1 MNVGMAVAVVDSE
14 APVRTIEDPFPSV
27 AKHPLGLEIHCRLAG
42 AEVVVA
48 VEGAVV

>member
-1 MNVGMAVAVVDSE
+1 MNVGVAVVDSE
-14 APVRTIEDPFPSV
+14 AQVRTIEDPFPNV